1 MKRATV
7 TLFVLLLTTTAFAAE
22 TQRYLVATKR
32 PFAGGGFQ
40 ALQDSVETSVE
51 LRRVAGFQAFRGFAA
66 ELTAEEVETLRAS
79 KEVRWIEPV
88 VERHALDFNRNLRG
102 QTVPYGIEALSARQ
116 AATGFRKAVVNVAVI
131 DTGIDYNHPE
141 LKAIY
146 AGGYNV
152 FTKTNDPMDDHGHGT
167 HVSGTIA
174 AADNNLGVLG
184 VAPNVR
190 LWSVKM
196 LNAGGS
202 GESEGMIAALEWVI
216 KKKQEVG
223 GRWVVNMS
231 LGSNQQSDAER
242 EVFARV
248 AEEDIIVVAA
258 AGNASTAGNPA
269 PVAFPAAYP
278 EVYAIAAID
287 QQQKLAF
294 FSCQGPEV
302 DFAAP
307 GVDVL
312 STVPVGANTLAYVS
326 DESSITEVTALN
338 GSKRGTLTAP
348 YVYVGLGRPE
358 DFPAGG
364 IAGKIALIQR
374 GGDISFANK
383 TRAAKAAQAAAVVI
397 FNNDTSINPWTLY
410 SDAAA
415 NKEEWPV
422 VVRLTQEYGAAL
434 AAKGTGSLT
443 VSYDADDY
451 GEISGTSMSSPHVA
465 GAMALLWSLAPDARP
480 ADIYSALEM
489 TAVDLGT
496 PGRDV
501 QFGAGTIN
509 VYAAGLRLAPSA
521 FVRGA
526 TTGRG
531 MGRRG
536 GKK

>member
-7 TLFVLLLTTTAFAAE
+7 FLFVLLLTTSAFAAG
-22 TQRYLVATKR
+22 TRRYLVATKR
-32 PFAGGGFQ
+32 PFAAGGLK
-40 ALQDSVETSVE
+40 ALQDSVDTSVE
-51 LRRVAGFQAFRGFAA
+51 LRRVNGFQAFRGFAA
-66 ELTAEEVETLRAS
+66 ELTDDEVETLRAS

-88 VERHALDFNRNLRG
+88 VERHAFDFKRNFGG
-102 QTVPYGIEALSARQ
+102 QTITYGIEALSARQ
-116 AATGFRKAVVNVAVI
+116 AAAGFRKAVVNVAVI

-141 LKAIY
+141 LKAVY

-152 FTKTNDPMDDHGHGT
+152 FTKTGDPMDDHGHGT

-174 AADNNLGVLG
+174 ATDNSIGVLG

-202 GESEGMIAALEWVI
+202 GESEGMIAALEWVL

-223 GRWVVNMS
+223 GHWVVNMS
-231 LGSNQQSDAER
+231 LGSEQQSEAER

-248 AEEDIIVVAA
+248 ADEDIIVVAA
-258 AGNASTAGNPA
+258 AGNASVAGKPA

-278 EVYAIAAID
+278 GVHAIAAID
-287 QQQKLAF
+287 QQRKLAF
-294 FSCQGPEV
+294 FSCQGPEI

-312 STVPVGANTLAYVS
+312 SSVPVGSNTLAYVS
-326 DESSITEVTALN
+326 DGTNITEVSALN

-348 YVYVGLGRPE
+348 YVYVGLGRPQ

-364 IAGKIALIQR
+364 IAGKIALIKR
-374 GGDISFANK
+374 GEILFMEKA
-383 TRAAKAAQAAAVVI
+383 RAAKAAQAAAVVI
-397 FNNDTSINPWTLY
+397 FNNDGSVNPWTLY

-415 NKEEWPV
+415 NTEQWPV
-422 VVRLTQEYGAAL
+422 VLRLTQAHGEAL
-434 AAKGTGSLT
+434 AAKGTGSMT
-443 VSYDADDY
+443 VFYDHDDY
-451 GEISGTSMSSPHVA
+451 GELSGTSMSAPHVA
-465 GAMALLWSLAPDARP
+465 AAMALLWSFAPDARP
-480 ADIYSALEM
+480 EDLYSALAQ
-489 TAVDLGT
+489 TAIDLGE
-496 PGRDV
+496 PGHDV
-501 QFGAGTIN
+501 QFGAGAIN
-509 VYAAGLRLAPSA
+509 VYAAGMRLAPSA
-521 FVRGA
+521 FSSGA

>member
-7 TLFVLLLTTTAFAAE
+7 ILFVLLLTTTAFAAE
-22 TQRYLVATKR
+22 TRRYLVATKR
-32 PFAGGGFQ
+32 PFAAGGFK
-40 ALQDSVETSVE
+40 ALQDSVDTSVE
-51 LRRVAGFQAFRGFAA
+51 LRRVNGFVAFRGFAA
-66 ELTAEEVETLRAS
+66 ELTDDEVATLRAS
-79 KEVRWIEPV
+79 REVRWIEPV
-88 VERHALDFNRNLRG
+88 VERHAFDFARNLKG
-102 QTVPYGIEALSARQ
+102 QTIPYGIVALSARQ
-116 AATGFRKAVVNVAVI
+116 AAAGFRKGVVNVAVI

-174 AADNNLGVLG
+174 AADNNLGVIG

-202 GESEGMIAALEWVI
+202 GESEGMIAALEWVM
-216 KKKQEVG
+216 KKKQEIG

-231 LGSNQQSDAER
+231 LGSDQQSEAER

-248 AEEDIIVVAA
+248 ADEDIIVVAA

-278 EVYAIAAID
+278 NVLAIAAVD
-287 QQQKLAF
+287 NQRKLAF
-294 FSCQGPEV
+294 FSCQGPEI

-307 GVDVL
+307 GVNVL
-312 STVPVGANTLAYVS
+312 STVPVGTNTLAYISDDTSINEVS
-326 DESSITEVTALN
+326 ALN

-364 IAGKIALIQR
+364 VAGKIALIQR
-374 GGDISFANK
+374 GDTTFANK
-383 TRAAKAAQAAAVVI
+383 TRAAKAANAAAVVI
-397 FNNDTSINPWTLY
+397 FNNDASVNPWTLY

-415 NKEEWPV
+415 NKEEWPIV
-422 VVRLTQEYGAAL
+422 LRLSQEQGAAL
-434 AAKGTGSLT
+434 AAKGTGTLT
-443 VSYDADDY
+443 VSHDNDDY
-451 GEISGTSMSSPHVA
+451 GEISGTSMSAPHVA
-465 GAMALLWSLAPDARP
+465 GAMALLWSFAPDARP
-480 ADIYSALEM
+480 DELYSALAM
-489 TAVDLGT
+489 TAIDLGA
-496 PGRDV
+496 PGHDV
-501 QFGAGTIN
+501 EFGAGSIN

-521 FVRGA
+521 FVGGA